1 MFYPDPREELVSRRE
16 INLNPK
22 TIVSA
27 YADQLALISEK
38 SAPEPL
44 KLMPAAL
51 PESVLPFPPT
61 TIRHALALFLLHQ
74 DYIDKRDMIEDA
86 YTYLDN
92 FIPEEEYNL
101 YHSLQRSM
109 ANKERLLTGD
119 EEETRSLSNTM
130 RMLKIRTKLIK
141 KRRKHSIQ
149 ELRSLRRI
157 IGLPDRLSPYGEE
170 VMEEVLE
177 LEFNM

>member
-1 MFYPDPREELVSRRE
+1 MSKKDN
-16 INLNPK
+16 NLHPK

-27 YADQLALISEK
+27 YADRLALLNEK
-38 SAPEPL
+38 DVPEPL
-44 KLMPAAL
+44 KLLPAAL
-51 PESVLPFPPT
+51 PESVLPFPTT
-61 TIRHALALFLLHQ
+61 TIRHALAIFLLHR
-74 DYIDKRDMIEDA
+74 DYISKRDMIEDA

-101 YHSLQRSM
+101 YRLLQSSM
-109 ANKERLLTGD
+109 AQKGRFLSGD
-119 EEETRSLSNTM
+119 EEETRSISNTM

-170 VMEEVLE
+170 DIEEA
-177 LEFNM
+177 LEFEFNL